1 MKRILCLVICI
12 ALFSPAL
19 SFAKRKKSA
28 KVDNPRLSTMSP
40 EDKELFNALT
50 KDQKKDLENQKI
62 KTGYN
67 EWMVTMALGAPY
79 YKSEHHPVY
88 KDYEQVWLY
97 VEEQVTTKNFENEI
111 IDPQTNWPTVHKK
124 KWKKTCKVG
133 DFFVLFDRGV
143 VKKIVPDKS
152 KKVYGSCQIRT
163 SEEYIPIV
171 DRKGR

>member
-1 MKRILCLVICI
+1 MICLVI
-12 ALFSPAL
+12 LFPTATM
-19 SFAKRKKSA
+19 AKRKKS
-28 KVDNPRLSTMSP
+28 KSSSNPRLTHMSS
-40 EDKELFNALT
+40 EDKELFKALT
-50 KDQKKDLENQKI
+50 KSQQKDLQDQKVRE
-62 KTGYN
+62 GYN
-67 EWMVTMALGAPY
+67 EWMVSKAFGEPY

-88 KDYEQVWLY
+88 KDYEQVWLF
-97 VEEQVTTKNFENEI
+97 VREEVTTKNFENEI

-124 KWKKTCKVG
+124 KWKKTCKIG

-143 VKKIVPDKS
+143 VKKIVKDKS